1 MFDFVRRRLSFK
13 LLIPL
18 CLVIVVGIGGLVVYV
33 TGSTFS
39 MTYKEAVQT
48 ASSQAMSS
56 SRSLSMFITDQKSLA
71 RVLSQHRDMY
81 YAVQGAAD
89 EAQLACESIVKAT
102 PNLWGVVVFD
112 DTGMIVAAADKD
124 GVGLVGTSVASK
136 GYFKDVMAGN
146 DTGVIDDSVDIV
158 TGTAS
163 RVLTV
168 SYPIRD
174 DWGQISGGISL
185 LGSWDAFVNQFIAP
199 ISIGE
204 EGYGFVLDKAGLFIQ
219 HPDPVQFRKDV
230 SGLEFVKQALAVN
243 EGVIE
248 YDWQGREKV
257 LAVSTEPTTGWTICM
272 SAYVED
278 IAAGAV
284 RQRMVM
290 QIVGVIMVASVMLL
304 VHMLL
309 ARFVFRPVKR
319 TMQLAQDTA
328 RGDLAELF
336 EKKENGD
343 EIAHMQSALIDIRRT
358 VRAMIQNLAD
368 VAGRIKQGHLH
379 DRAKSDQFEGDYA
392 RLMSGT
398 NHMLN
403 GLVLL
408 LDELPL
414 PLMAISKDHKINF
427 MNKAGAGLGNTTS
440 QALVGTTCSE
450 YFKSGDCSGGNCAC
464 DKAMQGREM
473 VFSNTEANPGRV
485 MEIEYFGMPLLDQNG
500 EVLGAMKVVMDQT
513 EIRRAQREMLETAT
527 QADSVA
533 SMLSAASQELAAQ
546 VEQTTAGADRQ
557 KGMAEQVASTM
568 EEMSAT
574 VMAIA
579 RNASAAARSAEE
591 MSANAERG
599 GEAVSAVVESIELL
613 RQRAVVVDE
622 NIRALGGDVE
632 SIGAIM
638 TVISDIADQTNLLA
652 LNAAIEAARAGEA
665 GRGFAVVA
673 DEVRKLAEKTM
684 NATQEV
690 GEAIQS
696 IQGGTRRNLE
706 AFKKATEAID
716 QSTALSSKAGEVL
729 NDILNIAHIADEQ
742 IRSIAAASEQQ
753 AAATGEVSMSVE
765 EVNTVSNEIAGSMN
779 ESTTAV
785 TDLARLAE
793 ELQQITMRIG
803 DVRAQ

>member
-1 MFDFVRRRLSFK
+1 M
-13 LLIPL
+13 IA
-18 CLVIVVGIGGLVVYV
+18 IGIGGLVVYV

-89 EAQLACESIVKAT
+89 EAQVACESIVKAT

-112 DTGMIVAAADKD
+112 DTGTIVAAADKD

-158 TGTAS
+158 TGTTS

-204 EGYGFVLDKAGLFIQ
+204 EGYGFVLDKAGVFIQ
-219 HPDPVQFRKDV
+219 HPDPEQFRRDV

-284 RQRMVM
+284 RQRTVM

-319 TMQLAQDTA
+319 TMRLAEDTA

-358 VRAMIQNLAD
+358 VRAMIQDLAD
-368 VAGRIKQGHLH
+368 VAGRIEQGHLH
-379 DRAKSDQFEGDYA
+379 DRAKADQFEGDYA

-427 MNKAGAGLGNTTS
+427 MNKAAAGLGNTTS

-599 GEAVSAVVESIELL
+599 GEAVSAVVESIEQL

-729 NDILNIAHIADEQ
+729 NDILNIARIADEQ